1 MSLIF
6 KNADQI
12 DGLSAEDSEAV
23 LVSLISALSLYN
35 IWLFGTNLK
44 KKLAGELSPTDKLK
58 QIRTTGIIS
67 NISIIAT
74 TLSRYYLLNKKR
86 IKPAAVLAGIPLG
99 TVEELSSAL
108 SDRVLKYRA
117 TGGIFLAHQDGGNES
132 LRIICKAW
140 GIDRYWFLTLLD
152 FIFLYGQS
160 KSLDMF
166 ANLEANPFP
175 EAGTIL
181 TKQNLKETAQ
191 IVNPWTN
198 FKREHT
204 DEGRE
209 EYHMTFPIV
218 TKNRIF
224 SSMYLETYDIVE
236 SVNNGM
242 NMLTVTL
249 FLRKYRPPYPLQL
262 ATVKTLNPKSKKTD
276 TTYWYR
282 SEKIEGE
289 SAYTKFKTLK
299 WNDSMLDFGLSLIV
313 MSHKYA
319 MLMGYSIYNWDQ
331 MIALSFATHLDKSKG
346 LDEGDI
352 FGISE
357 DKDKTTIVL
366 NEELEKGMGMMM

>member
-6 KNADQI
+6 KNSDQV
-12 DGLSAEDSEAV
+12 DGLSAEDSEAI
-23 LVSLISALSLYN
+23 LVSLMSALSLYN
-35 IWLFGTNLK
+35 VWLFGTNLK
-44 KKLAGELSPTDKLK
+44 KKLTGELSPTDKLK
-58 QIRTTGIIS
+58 QIRTTSIIS
-67 NISIIAT
+67 NVSIIAT

-140 GIDRYWFLTLLD
+140 GIDRYWFLVLLD

-160 KSLDMF
+160 KALDMF
-166 ANLEANPFP
+166 ANIEANPFKI
-175 EAGTIL
+175 AGGGEFL
-181 TKQNLKETAQ
+181 SKQDLKETAK

-198 FKREHT
+198 FKRENT

-218 TKNRIF
+218 TKNRVF

-236 SVNNGM
+236 SVNTGM

-249 FLRKYRPPYPLQL
+249 FLRKYRAPYPLQL
-262 ATVKTLNPKSKKTD
+262 ATVKAINPKTKKTD
-276 TTYWYR
+276 TTSWYR
-282 SEKIEGE
+282 SEKVEEE
-289 SAYTKFKTLK
+289 SVYNKFKSLR
-299 WNDSMLDFGLSLIV
+299 WIDSMLDFGLSLIV

-319 MLMGYSIYNWDQ
+319 MLMKYSIYNWDQ
-331 MIALSFATHLDKSKG
+331 MIALSFATYLDKSKG

-357 DKDKTTIVL
+357 YKTTLV
-366 NEELEKGMGMMM
+366 LEKKLEQGMGMMM

>member
-6 KNADQI
+6 KNVDDYDDRSTAQSTAI
-12 DGLSAEDSEAV
+12 LTG
-23 LVSLISALSLYN
+23 LISSLSLYN
-35 IWLFGTNLK
+35 SWLWGINLQ
-44 KKLAGELSPTDKLK
+44 KKLKGELSPTDKLE
-58 QIRTTGIIS
+58 QIRTTSIIS
-67 NISIIAT
+67 NISIIANT
-74 TLSRYYLLNKKR
+74 FGRYYLLNKKR

-140 GIDRYWFLTLLD
+140 GKDRYMFLILLD

-166 ANLEANPFP
+166 SKLKSNPFT
-175 EAGTIL
+175 EVATVMS
-181 TKQNLKETAQ
+181 KQQLKETAK
-191 IVNPWTN
+191 IVNPWTR
-198 FKREHT
+198 FKEENV

-236 SVNNGM
+236 SVNKGM

-262 ATVKTLNPKSKKTD
+262 ATVQTLNPKTKKFD
-276 TTYWYR
+276 TTEWYR
-282 SEKIEGE
+282 SEKVKGV
-289 SAYTKFKTLK
+289 STYTKFGNLR
-299 WNDSMLDFGLSLIV
+299 WIDSMLDFGLSLIV
-313 MSHKYA
+313 MAHKYA
-319 MLMGYSIYNWDQ
+319 MLMKYSIYNWEQ
-331 MIALSFATHLDKSKG
+331 MMALSFATHLDKSRG
-346 LDEGDI
+346 VDEGEI
-352 FGISE
+352 FGITE
-357 DKDKTTIVL
+357 DKDGTSVVV
-366 NEELEKGMGMMM
+366 NEEVEKGMGVII

>member
-6 KNADQI
+6 KNADQV
-12 DGLSAEDSEAV
+12 DGLSVEDSEAI
-23 LVSLISALSLYN
+23 LISLMSALSLYN
-35 IWLFGTNLK
+35 VWLFGTNLK
-44 KKLAGELSPTDKLK
+44 KKLTGELSPTDKLK
-58 QIRTTGIIS
+58 QIRTTNIIS
-67 NISIIAT
+67 NVSIIAT

-140 GIDRYWFLTLLD
+140 GIDRYWFLVLLD

-160 KSLDMF
+160 KALDMF
-166 ANLEANPFP
+166 ANIEANPFKI
-175 EAGTIL
+175 AGGGEFL
-181 TKQNLKETAQ
+181 SKQDLKETAK

-198 FKREHT
+198 FKRENT

-218 TKNRIF
+218 TKNRVF

-236 SVNNGM
+236 SVNTGM

-249 FLRKYRPPYPLQL
+249 FLRKYRAPYPLQL
-262 ATVKTLNPKSKKTD
+262 ATVKAINPKTKKTD
-276 TTYWYR
+276 TTSWYR
-282 SEKIEGE
+282 SEKVEEE
-289 SAYTKFKTLK
+289 SVYNKFKSLR
-299 WNDSMLDFGLSLIV
+299 WIDSMLDFGLSLIV

-319 MLMGYSIYNWDQ
+319 MLMKYSIYNWDQ
-331 MIALSFATHLDKSKG
+331 MIALSFATYLDKSKG

-357 DKDKTTIVL
+357 YKTTLV
-366 NEELEKGMGMMM
+366 LEKKLEQGMGMMM